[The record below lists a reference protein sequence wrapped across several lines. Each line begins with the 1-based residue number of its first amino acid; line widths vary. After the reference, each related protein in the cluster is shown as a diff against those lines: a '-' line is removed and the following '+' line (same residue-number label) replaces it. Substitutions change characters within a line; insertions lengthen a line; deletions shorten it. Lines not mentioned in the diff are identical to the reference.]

1 MKYWYLGA
9 AALVLTIAAG
19 ALLCRKK
26 TSPEPEIDGGVRHSV
41 DENAPKVIR
50 STEIT
55 SFYCKFSTTDRMRGD
70 SPIAGHIITLQAD
83 GSIATYALWGHPE
96 TSGSFIP
103 DAAFFRQLQKTVA
116 QYDFAQYNGQHY
128 TVSGLPPDH
137 GMKLEIRY
145 ASGESIRSS
154 DNQSCFLPLEAMEA
168 LVALFENYKL

>member
-19 ALLCRKK
+19 VFLCRKK
-26 TSPEPEIDGGVRHSV
+26 TSPGPEIDGGVRRSI
-41 DENAPKVIR
+41 DENAPKVIK
-50 STEIT
+50 STQIT
-55 SFYCKFSTTDRMRGD
+55 SFYCKFSTTDRLRGD
-70 SPIAGHIITLQAD
+70 SPIAGHLITLQAEEGA
-83 GSIATYALWGHPE
+83 GSFALRGYTE

-128 TVSGLPPDH
+128 TVSGLPPDY
-137 GMKLEIRY
+137 GMTLEIRY
-145 ASGESIRSS
+145 ASGETIRSS

-168 LVALFENYKL
+168 LVALFEHYK